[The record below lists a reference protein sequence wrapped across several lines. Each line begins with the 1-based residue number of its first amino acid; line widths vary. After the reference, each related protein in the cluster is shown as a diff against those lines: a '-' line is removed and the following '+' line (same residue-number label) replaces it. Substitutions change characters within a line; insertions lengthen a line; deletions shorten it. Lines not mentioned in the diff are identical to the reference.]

1 MNRPPM
7 ELNVAFRTHDAA
19 TPAGTHP
26 LQEALA
32 RAMEAARDPLGVHPI
47 EPWRFYHL
55 EPESV
60 ATVAWLNAR
69 LLEPEVG
76 IEGARAAY
84 EQWRAIPGWIV
95 VTCPTVDDE
104 AQMEAYREATLTAVQ
119 RASLSLWSD
128 HIPTNWVTDLVTQ
141 DASLYQ
147 HLAIDRERE
156 TVLGILWYG
165 HPERG

>member
-1 MNRPPM
+1 MTRLSM
-7 ELNVAFRTHDAA
+7 DLNVAFRPHDDAS
-19 TPAGTHP
+19 PAGGH
-26 LQEALA
+26 LLREALA
-32 RAMEAARDPLGVHPI
+32 RAMEAARDPLGLHPI

-55 EPESV
+55 DPESI
-60 ATVAWLNAR
+60 ASVAWINAR

-95 VTCPTVDDE
+95 AACLQSEDE
-104 AQMEAYREATLTAVQ
+104 KQMEANREATLTAVQ

-141 DASLYQ
+141 NAGLYE
-147 HLAIDRERE
+147 HLGIDREHE
-156 TVLGILWYG
+156 AILGILWYG